1 MLLEII
7 GYLQI
12 DKAKDLKDVMDLN
25 QSLGFV
31 LVNLLKDLL
40 VGAIKGWFMVEVVKD
55 LIE

>member
-12 DKAKDLKDVMDLN
+12 DKGKDLKDVMDLN

>member
-40 VGAIKGWFMVEVVKD
+40 IGAIKGWFMVEVVKD